1 MPSGKKTP
9 ESTRKKIF
17 DLADKGVK
25 TAEISRITGVNVCTI
40 NRMRRE
46 ERAKKPVMYDKQ
58 MDPDL
63 KAQWDYMH
71 ERYGRKRN
79 DTPDR

>member
-17 DLADKGVK
+17 NLADKGVK

-40 NRMRRE
+40 NRILRE
-46 ERAKKPVMYDKQ
+46 ERAKKPVTYGKQ

-63 KAQWDYMH
+63 KKKWDYLH
-71 ERYGRKRN
+71 ERYGRKKN
-79 DTPDR
+79 D